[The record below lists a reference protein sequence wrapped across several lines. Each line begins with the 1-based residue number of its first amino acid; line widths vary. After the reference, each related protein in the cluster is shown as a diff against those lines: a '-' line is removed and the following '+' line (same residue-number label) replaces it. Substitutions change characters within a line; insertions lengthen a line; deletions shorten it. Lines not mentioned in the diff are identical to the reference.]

1 MKHSIPFN
9 YKIVIVIFGIIFLTY
24 SMPYLVEKVQQ
35 HREEQEKKYRKRMG
49 LDEPIIEGLLGADD
63 ILGPLMGPVNSIIG
77 TVTSIAEL
85 VTKMVPVIFKGIL
98 HMLLSLA
105 QLITGL
111 PLLLTGMGQH
121 FLCGGMEFKDGFT
134 NGLQVFAVL
143 SKCFLTSFVNF
154 FNGQCTVYYIIDII
168 FGTIYKIAVE
178 LPIVILKNVLG
189 LDLQF
194 IIDLIHDLVV
204 IPLDTLIFGLSGYHI
219 TKWPDSVVSKCYKCK
234 GKINGIELELQYYQ
248 WGSMFNCVSEEIM
261 NGMYKMIYS
270 VTPLGFLDNHWM
282 TWAKGR
288 HLDGGDDK
296 TD

>member
-1 MKHSIPFN
+1 MKHSIPFQ
-9 YKIVIVIFGIIFLTY
+9 YKIFILIFGIIFLTY
-24 SMPYLVEKVQQ
+24 ITPYLVEKVME
-35 HREEQEKKYRKRMG
+35 HRKEQEQKYRKRMG
-49 LDEPIIEGLLGADD
+49 LDEPIVEGLLSAGD
-63 ILGPLMGPVNSIIG
+63 ILKPIMGPINTIIG
-77 TVTSIAEL
+77 TVKSIGEL
-85 VTKMVPVIFKGIL
+85 VTQMVPVIFKGIL
-98 HMLLSLA
+98 QMLLNLI

-134 NGLQVFAVL
+134 NGIQVFAVL
-143 SKCFLTSFVNF
+143 LKCSLISFVNF
-154 FNGQCTVYYIIDII
+154 FNGQCTIYYIIDII

-194 IIDLIHDLVV
+194 IVDLIHDLVV
-204 IPLDTLIFGLSGYHI
+204 IPVDTLIFGLSGYHI
-219 TKWPDSVVSKCYKCK
+219 TKWPDSVVSNCYKCK
-234 GKINGIELELQYYQ
+234 GKINGTELELQYYQ
-248 WGSMFNCVSEEIM
+248 WGSMFNCTSQEIM
-261 NGMYKMIYS
+261 NGVYKMIYS

-288 HLDGGDDK
+288 HLDGWDDR